1 MLWAAQPGNCTQ
13 LYYIEAQNCL
23 FFILHQA
30 IVHHRH
36 ALWKNWT
43 WRLKD
48 LFYIYSIFKVW
59 YFWRKTTAVSIAVCI
74 AQPRL
79 LVTSLERDLIWITSK
94 PSPRKEELLYSYLS
108 ITVIGSISIAITITL
123 AICGGALYTLH
134 FTFTFWAS
142 AAVCQISL
150 QTQVVTV
157 VRVRASI
164 SSVMFCTNL
173 FYIGFV
179 ISSTITSLW
188 RSMSKPFKAGVIW
201 WSLL

>member
-13 LYYIEAQNCL
+13 LYYIEAQNCM
-23 FFILHQA
+23 FFVLLHQA

-59 YFWRKTTAVSIAVCI
+59 YFWRKTTAVSIVVCI

-94 PSPRKEELLYSYLS
+94 PSPRKAELLYSHLS

-134 FTFTFWAS
+134 YILSLSCSLSNQSSNTSCNSCKSEGFNIQCSMFCSILASSSAAPSQAFEGVWAS
-142 AAVCQISL
+142 RL
-150 QTQVVTV
+150 K
-157 VRVRASI
+157 R
-164 SSVMFCTNL
+164 
-173 FYIGFV
+173 
-179 ISSTITSLW
+179 
-188 RSMSKPFKAGVIW
+188 GVIC

>member
-13 LYYIEAQNCL
+13 LYYIEAQNCM
-23 FFILHQA
+23 FFVLLHQA

-59 YFWRKTTAVSIAVCI
+59 YFWRKTTAVSIVVCI

-94 PSPRKEELLYSYLS
+94 PSPRKAELLYSHLS

-134 FTFTFWAS
+134 YILSLSCSLSNQSSNTSCNSCKSEGFNIQCHVLHQLVLYWLRHQQHHHKPLKEYEQ
-142 AAVCQISL
+142 AV
-150 QTQVVTV
+150 
-157 VRVRASI
+157 
-164 SSVMFCTNL
+164 
-173 FYIGFV
+173 
-179 ISSTITSLW
+179 
-188 RSMSKPFKAGVIW
+188 
-201 WSLL
+201 